1 MTELI
6 ASGSLGAF
14 DAQNITLMGMPNI
27 GAEYT
32 SHTGKKAQHR
42 LDDNAICCCCGQRA
56 TNGHHLVPK
65 GMGGGRKVYERKTD
79 MGCFNL
85 FSPIFA
91 VCGMGN
97 SSGCHGK
104 FHHQGGFLK
113 ADWAWDSPES
123 YDLWDTGEL
132 WRKYKPNSGKLYQLG
147 FWIITDGD
155 KTLEVRG

>member
-14 DAQNITLMGMPNI
+14 DAQNIKLMGMPNI

-32 SHTGKKAQHR
+32 SHTSKNAQHR
-42 LDDNAICCCCGQRA
+42 LDDNAVCCCCGQRA
-56 TNGHHLVPK
+56 KNGHHLVPK
-65 GMGGGRKVYERKTD
+65 GMGGGRRVYVRQTD
-79 MGCFNL
+79 IGCFHL

-104 FHHQGGFLK
+104 FHHHGGFFDAK
-113 ADWAWDSPES
+113 WVWDSDVAEEEW
-123 YDLWDTGEL
+123 DLGTI
-132 WRKYKPNSGKLYQLG
+132 WRRFPSNGQSLYQVG
-147 FWIITDGD
+147 HWEITDGE
-155 KTLEVRG
+155 KTWEAM